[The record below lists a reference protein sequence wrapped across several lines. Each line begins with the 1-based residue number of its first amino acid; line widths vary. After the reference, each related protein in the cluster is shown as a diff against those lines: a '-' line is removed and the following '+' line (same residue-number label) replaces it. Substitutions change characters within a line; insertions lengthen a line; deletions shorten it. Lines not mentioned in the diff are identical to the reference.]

1 MPNHRL
7 KRFGVGRYVRRVDYW
22 NEYTSVCDLCSVAPI
37 TADHA
42 TNGGPHFLGVFEGPH
57 QVGADVLR
65 CVASADGKNEY
76 HVLFIQPRSVKP
88 VGVARFPAVI
98 VHPRCEF
105 GNIVRWRVCFDLSN
119 LAEVA
124 GSVGGVTRPA
134 ADTKEKESAGPL
146 AQFKEQIGSTFNG

>member
-7 KRFGVGRYVRRVDYW
+7 KGFGVGRYIRRVDYW
-22 NEYTSVCDLCSVAPI
+22 NEYAGVCDPCSVAPI
-37 TADHA
+37 TADHS
-42 TNGGPHFLGVFEGPH
+42 TNGGPHFLSVFEGPH

-76 HVLFIQPRSVKP
+76 HVLFIQPRSAKP

-105 GNIVRWRVCFDLSN
+105 GNIVRRRVCFDLSD

-124 GSVGGVTRPA
+124 DSSISAVRSIVDWSTSLKISVA
-134 ADTKEKESAGPL
+134 S
-146 AQFKEQIGSTFNG
+146 